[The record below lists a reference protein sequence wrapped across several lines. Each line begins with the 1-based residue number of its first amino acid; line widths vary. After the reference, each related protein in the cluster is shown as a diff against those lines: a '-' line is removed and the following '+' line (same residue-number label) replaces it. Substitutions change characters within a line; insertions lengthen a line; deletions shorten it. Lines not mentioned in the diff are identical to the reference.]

1 MHFRLLFL
9 LLCFVLP
16 VGLAAGEELLAAEVL
31 VADPPVAELK
41 LRVLVLDDAPP
52 LSYRDQSGQLTGFNV
67 EIVRAVCREIRAR
80 CQFDVTTQ
88 GAVVD
93 AIAQGKADI
102 AGVGLQETPE
112 RQGKLIFAKPHYRS
126 QSLWLARR
134 GVQPGRPGLTV
145 AVVGGSEQE
154 SYARRQGW
162 VTLAVATWGE
172 LGAPILGGRAQA
184 AMVPMINALNL
195 QKSPAFRQLDLVPVV
210 MHVPELADDAAF
222 GISPRR
228 PELKEEIDAALDRIK
243 RNGTYDRINSRFLP
257 FRVS

>member
-1 MHFRLLFL
+1 MLPCPICRLLPCCRL
-9 LLCFVLP
+9 LPSLSRPSAPQVP
-16 VGLAAGEELLAAEVL
+16 SVQQAT
-31 VADPPVAELK
+31 

-67 EIVRAVCREIRAR
+67 EIVRAVCREIQVR
-80 CQFDVTTQ
+80 CQFEVTTQ

-93 AIAQGKADI
+93 AVAEGKADI

-112 RQGKLIFAKPHYRS
+112 
-126 QSLWLARR
+126 
-134 GVQPGRPGLTV
+134 QPGQADFCQAALPLAV
-145 AVVGGSEQE
+145 AVAWPGVACSPASPGCGWPWSAVPSRK

-162 VTLAVATWGE
+162 ATLVSQH
-172 LGAPILGGRAQA
+172 LRASWARRFSPGKVQA
-184 AMVPMINALNL
+184 AMVPMISRA
-195 QKSPAFRQLDLVPVV
+195 QPAEKPAFRQLGLVPTV
-210 MHVPELADDAAF
+210 MRIPELGGDVAF

-228 PELKEEIDAALDRIK
+228 PELKEEINAALDRIK

>member
-1 MHFRLLFL
+1 MLCRLCL
-9 LLCFVLP
+9 LLACLLP
-16 VGLAAGEELLAAEVL
+16 VGPAGAEQ
-31 VADPPVAELK
+31 A

-52 LSYRDQSGQLTGFNV
+52 LSYRDPSGQLTGFNV
-67 EIVRAVCREIRAR
+67 EIVRAVCREIQTR
-80 CQFDVTTQ
+80 CQFEVTTQ

-93 AIAQGKADI
+93 ALAQGKADI
-102 AGVGLQETPE
+102 AGVGLQQTPE
-112 RQGKLIFAKPHYRS
+112 QHGKLIFAKPYYRS

-134 GVQPGRPGLTV
+134 GVQPGQPGLRV

-162 VTLAVATWGE
+162 ATLAVATYGE
-172 LGAPILGGRAQA
+172 LASPLLARQVQA
-184 AMVPMINALNL
+184 AIVPMISALNL
-195 QKSPAFRQLDLVPVV
+195 QKSPAFRQLDLVPLV
-210 MHVPELADDAAF
+210 MRIPELAGDLAF

>member
-1 MHFRLLFL
+1 MPCRLICL
-9 LLCFVLP
+9 LLCFALP
-16 VGLAAGEELLAAEVL
+16 VGLAGGSERSDAGQA
-31 VADPPVAELK
+31 

-52 LSYRDQSGQLTGFNV
+52 LSYRDKSGQLTGFNV

-80 CQFDVTTQ
+80 CQFEVTTQ

-93 AIAQGKADI
+93 AVAQGKAEI

-134 GVQPGRPGLTV
+134 GVQPGQPGLTV

-154 SYARRQGW
+154 RYARSQGW
-162 VTLAVATWGE
+162 ATLPVETWGE
-172 LGAPILGGRAQA
+172 LGAPMLPGRTQA
-184 AMVPMINALNL
+184 VMAPMISALNL

-210 MHVPELADDAAF
+210 LHIPDLAGEVAF

>member
-1 MHFRLLFL
+1 MPCRLFL
-9 LLCFVLP
+9 LLAFLLP
-16 VGLAAGEELLAAEVL
+16 VGANAGVQQA
-31 VADPPVAELK
+31 

-67 EIVRAVCREIRAR
+67 EIVRAVCREIQVR
-80 CQFDVTTQ
+80 CQFEVTTQ

-93 AIAQGKADI
+93 AVAEGKADI
-102 AGVGLQETPE
+102 AGVGLQQTPE
-112 RQGKLIFAKPHYRS
+112 QHGKLIFAKAHYRS
-126 QSLWLARR
+126 QSLWLSRR
-134 GVQPGRPGLTV
+134 GVQPGQPGLRV

-162 VTLAVATWGE
+162 ATLVVPTYGE
-172 LGAPILGGRAQA
+172 LGAPLLARQVQA
-184 AMVPMINALNL
+184 AMMPMISALNL
-195 QKSPAFRQLDLVPVV
+195 QKSPAFRQLELVPLV
-210 MHVPELADDAAF
+210 MHIPELAGDLAF

>member
-1 MHFRLLFL
+1 MPLYCLIIIASCIYMPCRLLL
-9 LLCFVLP
+9 LLGFLLP
-16 VGLAAGEELLAAEVL
+16 VGVFAAPGQV
-31 VADPPVAELK
+31 

-93 AIAQGKADI
+93 TVAQGKADI
-102 AGVGLQETPE
+102 AGVGLQQTPE
-112 RQGKLIFAKPHYRS
+112 QHGKLIRAKPHFRTL
-126 QSLWLARR
+126 SLWLARR
-134 GVQPGRPGLTV
+134 GVQPGQSGLRV
-145 AVVGGSEQE
+145 AVVGGSAQE

-162 VTLAVATWGE
+162 ATLTVSTYGE
-172 LGAPILGGRAQA
+172 LGLPLLAGQVQAVMAP
-184 AMVPMINALNL
+184 MVSALNL
-195 QKSPAFRQLDLVPVV
+195 QKSQSFRQLDLVPVV
-210 MHVPELADDAAF
+210 MRTPGLAGDVAF
-222 GISPRR
+222 GISPLR